1 MLPECHQPERS
12 APPVAVIL
20 RIHVS
25 SPRRVTPYV
34 NRLPFL
40 VCLLAAAPAFADAGL
55 ERMLKGIED
64 HYNHAKTLQVLFTE
78 EYTAEGR
85 SRRPES
91 GLLLLR
97 KPGRMRWDY
106 TAPAGKLFVSDG
118 KTVYLY
124 SPDAH
129 RVERAPLKASED
141 MRAPLAFLLGKLDFS
156 REFKDFQTRLE
167 GADTVLT
174 AFANS
179 DKLPYAKVE
188 MLVNPGFE
196 IHRLVVTGTDQSVL
210 TFTFAGEKVNPK
222 VDDSVFRFHTPP
234 GATEAE
240 AETQ

>member
-1 MLPECHQPERS
+1 M
-12 APPVAVIL
+12 
-20 RIHVS
+20 
-25 SPRRVTPYV
+25 T
-34 NRLPFL
+34 RLPFL
-40 VCLLAAAPAFADAGL
+40 VCLLAVTPATFADASL
-55 ERMLKGIED
+55 DRMLKGIED

-91 GLLLLR
+91 GLLILR

-106 TAPAGKLFVSDG
+106 SIPAGKLFVSDG

-156 REFKDFQTRLE
+156 REFKSFQTKSE
-167 GADTVLT
+167 GPDTLVVAL
-174 AFANS
+174 ANS
-179 DKLPYAKVE
+179 DKLPYQKVE
-188 MLVNPGFE
+188 MLVSPNFE

-210 TFTFAGEKVNPK
+210 TFTFAGEKVNPR
-222 VDDSVFRFHTPP
+222 VDDATFRFRMPP
-234 GATEAE
+234 GATMAE
-240 AETQ
+240 AESQ

>member
-1 MLPECHQPERS
+1 M
-12 APPVAVIL
+12 
-20 RIHVS
+20 
-25 SPRRVTPYV
+25 T
-34 NRLPFL
+34 RLPFL
-40 VCLLAAAPAFADAGL
+40 VCLLALPPIAFADAGL
-55 ERMLKGIED
+55 DRTLKGVED
-64 HYNHAKTLQVLFTE
+64 HYNRAKTLQVLFTE

-91 GLLLLR
+91 GLLVLR

-106 TAPAGKLFVSDG
+106 TTPAGKLFISNG

-156 REFKDFQTRLE
+156 REFKDFQMTAE
-167 GADTVLT
+167 GADMTVT

-179 DKLPYAKVE
+179 DKLPYGKVE
-188 MLVNPGFE
+188 MLVSPGFE

-222 VDDSVFRFHTPP
+222 VDDAIFRFHMPA
-234 GATEAE
+234 GATLADAE
-240 AETQ
+240 DQ